1 MFLKTNVINFIIK
14 MKALNQYSLINSI
27 FRSKMY
33 LWVCEYTLKQ
43 ILQLLMLLIIQLSI
57 RPKILQKLL
66 NVFSEIFSISKI
78 LLRVILIKLVKLI
91 NILLK
96 FKANFFEFLK
106 LFMIKSLLKL
116 YNLISINNEIIFCEI
131 IKVSMNQIILCII
144 QVLSVLK

>member
-1 MFLKTNVINFIIK
+1 MFLKTHVINFIIK